1 MTIFVNIKLKDMNKI
16 KAMKERVQ
24 VLSELLDLMQE
35 IQDEIEMEKRLKE
48 LYGLHW
54 DDKKLKEYHDR
65 IDQFSFQLKSNYR
78 TCQGIC
84 ETIKEVINL

>member
-16 KAMKERVQ
+16 KAIKERVQ
-24 VLSELLDLMQE
+24 VLSEMLDLMEE
-35 IQDEIEMEKRLKE
+35 IQDELAMEKRLKK

-54 DDKKLKEYHDR
+54 DDKKLKEYHDLVER
-65 IDQFSFQLKSNYR
+65 FEFQLKSNYR

>member
-24 VLSELLDLMQE
+24 VLSEMLDLMQE
-35 IQDEIEMEKRLKE
+35 IQDELEVERKLKE

-54 DDKKLKEYHDR
+54 DQKRTKEYHDLVER
-65 IDQFSFQLKSNYR
+65 FEFQLKSNYR

>member
-1 MTIFVNIKLKDMNKI
+1 MNKI

-35 IQDEIEMEKRLKE
+35 IQDELEVERKLKE

-54 DDKKLKEYHDR
+54 DQKRTKEYHDLVER
-65 IDQFSFQLKSNYR
+65 FEFQLKSNYR